1 METAVPKSTHLF
13 IRGSVKVK
21 EIILIASF
29 KLFSF
34 DKFQIGLKLISL
46 KAFMTYQS
54 IFSYIANKIFTE
66 VYS

>member
-54 IFSYIANKIFTE
+54 MFS
-66 VYS
+66 

>member
-1 METAVPKSTHLF
+1 MGTAVPKSTELF

-34 DKFQIGLKLISL
+34 NKFQMVLKFISL

-54 IFSYIANKIFTE
+54 MLS
-66 VYS
+66 